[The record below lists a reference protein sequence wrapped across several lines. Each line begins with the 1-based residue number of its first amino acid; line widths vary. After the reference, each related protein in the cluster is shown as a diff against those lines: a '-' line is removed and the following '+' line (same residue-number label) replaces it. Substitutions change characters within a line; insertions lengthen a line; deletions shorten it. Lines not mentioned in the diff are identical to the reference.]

1 MNSFAKKFAPA
12 LVLTLLISGCA
23 NDATSSAAPPA
34 IPDSPDGTVVAIAE
48 NLALYRP
55 EILWEALP
63 ESYQTDIN
71 EITQLFAAKM
81 DPEIYDRGLALVGR
95 AVEVLQ
101 EKQELI
107 LASNSAT
114 ALPADAAKVEM
125 GMTSSLT
132 VMQMIL
138 GSEVSTL
145 AGLGAIDWQQFLS
158 TTGSQVLE
166 YADSVE
172 AEEGEDPFA
181 EINSLTVETVEATD
195 DTATLRISSANQEPE
210 DVEMVR
216 VEGRWVPKDI
226 AEEWDSNVADAREG
240 LEALTPEKMA
250 ELKGQAAFGLA
261 MAEGIIEQVAV
272 VESAEEFD
280 ALVGPMIEAVMG
292 NLSFAVPPQAGEDEG
307 AVEME

>member
-1 MNSFAKKFAPA
+1 MKNLVKNFAPT
-12 LVLTLLISGCA
+12 LLLSLLISGCA
-23 NDATSSAAPPA
+23 NNAPSASAPPA

-48 NLALYRP
+48 NLATYHP

-63 ESYQTDIN
+63 ESYRNDIN
-71 EITQLFAAKM
+71 QVTQTFAAKM
-81 DPEIYDRGLALVGR
+81 DPEIYDRSLALVGR

-101 EKQELI
+101 QKQDLI
-107 LASNSAT
+107 LASNSAA
-114 ALPADAAKVEM
+114 ALPAETTKVEM
-125 GMTSSLT
+125 GMTSGLA

-138 GSEVSTL
+138 GSEISTL
-145 AGLGAIDWQQFLS
+145 EGLGTVDWQQFLS

-195 DTATLRISSANQEPE
+195 ETAILRISSANQEPE
-210 DVEMVR
+210 EVEMVR
-216 VEGRWVPKDI
+216 VEGRWVPQDL
-226 AEEWDSNVADAREG
+226 AEEWDANVANALAT
-240 LEALTPEKMA
+240 LEELTPERME

-261 MAEGIIEQVAV
+261 MAEGIIEQVAA

-280 ALVGPMIEAVMG
+280 ALVGPMIQAVMG
-292 NLSFAVPPQAGEDEG
+292 NLNFAVPPQADEDEG
-307 AVEME
+307 ETE